1 MGIMQREEFI
11 HTLLSA
17 AAFLKNP
24 LEALASQSLKDAY
37 AAAKSYLAKKLGI
50 GSAANRALDLAL
62 EKPDSLARQTLLHE
76 ESATAGLD
84 GDPELSH
91 LGEALLAH
99 LPEGAR
105 PTRQSVRV
113 AGNGNRVQVAGGDII
128 TTSRQVRR
136 NVIRPANGHL
146 TVDQRK
152 QLVAL
157 IAQVADRLAGEDG
170 HPRFGAVHAMLQQ
183 RFGVLSYL
191 LLPTEQFG
199 EAVSFLQRQRAIH
212 RSRLWRRNP
221 AVYRL
226 DFLRIIHAHRVTLGW
241 LKPQMYAFAT
251 EKLGLKKPLTS
262 LLALG
267 PIQLKTLAELM
278 RHASQKSS
286 PVSGSDAA
294 GAAKQ

>member
-1 MGIMQREEFI
+1 MQREEFI

-37 AAAKSYLAKKLGI
+37 AAAKSYLAKKLSGR
-50 GSAANRALDLAL
+50 SAANRALDLAL
-62 EKPDSLARQTLLHE
+62 KKPDSLTRQTLLHE
-76 ESATAGLD
+76 ESATAGLED
-84 GDPELSH
+84 DPELSR

-99 LPEGAR
+99 LPEDAR
-105 PTRQSVRV
+105 QPRQSVRV
-113 AGNGNRVQVAGGDII
+113 TGDRNRVQVAGGDIV
-128 TTSRQVRR
+128 TTSRHVRR
-136 NVIRPANGHL
+136 NVIRPGDGHL
-146 TVDQRK
+146 TVEQRN

-157 IAQVADRLAGEDG
+157 IAQVADRMAGEDG

-221 AVYRL
+221 VAYRL
-226 DFLRIIHAHRVTLGW
+226 DFLRMIHARRVALGW

-251 EKLGLKKPLTS
+251 EKLGLKNPLTS

-286 PVSGSDAA
+286 PVHGSDAA
-294 GAAKQ
+294 DAAKQ